1 MQAVWIVGDDLE
13 DYMAQVFASLAER
26 PRTLFGKVEGAK
38 GDYDFNGKF
47 GGRYLSE
54 HPIPMRFTPDRPVYL
69 LFRPTSGGRT
79 RVYRVPDV
87 PFLTRWCHRMTQ
99 LWGE

>member
-1 MQAVWIVGDDLE
+1 MQAVWIVGQDLPA
-13 DYMAQVFASLAER
+13 YMGEVFASLAER
-26 PRTLFGKVEGAK
+26 PRMLFGKVEGAE
-38 GDYDFNGKF
+38 GEYDFNAAF
-47 GGRYLSE
+47 GGRYLAE
-54 HPIPMRFTPDRPVYL
+54 HPIPMRFSRNRPTYL
-69 LFRPTSGGRT
+69 FFRPALGGRI